1 MVEDSP
7 VGKVGVVVVRVRG
20 GPQPGEVVVSVA
32 GAPETYLAYCP
43 TAIAVH
49 RDVLVVRDRGGR
61 GLDVEPWDWA
71 VSL

>member
-1 MVEDSP
+1 MIEDSP

-20 GPQPGEVVVSVA
+20 GQQPGEVVVSVA

-43 TAIAVH
+43 TAVAVH

-61 GLDVEPWDWA
+61 GVDVEPWDWA
-71 VSL
+71 MSL